1 MFLTATTW
9 ARQRCLAH
17 LIFAVFLLGGC
28 ADGLFLSP
36 LEQAE
41 RLASKY
47 GWRKQ
52 VFRTGIFDLTGFSR
66 TSEATS
72 ERLAVYIEGDGR
84 AWLSRYRLSP
94 DPTPSRP
101 YVLELAVRHPL
112 GNVLYLARP
121 CQYVGA
127 RTSRA
132 CDPRFWAADRYAP
145 EVIAAMGRA
154 IDRMKQE
161 RGARRLVL
169 IGFSGGGVVAA
180 LLAAHR
186 ADVVKLV
193 TIAANLDHRY
203 WTRTDGLTPLQGSL
217 NPVDFTARLGTIPQV
232 HFVGAKDRVVPAAV
246 VDSYVRRLAD
256 RSRTRVIV
264 LKDFDHDCCW
274 IDNWPELL
282 GR

>member
-1 MFLTATTW
+1 MPLAATGW
-9 ARQRCLAH
+9 ARQKCLAH
-17 LIFAVFLLGGC
+17 LFFAVFLLGGC
-28 ADGLFLSP
+28 ATDLFLSP
-36 LEQAE
+36 LEMAE
-41 RLASKY
+41 RLAARH

-52 VFRTGIFDLTGFSR
+52 VFQTGIFDLTGFSR

-72 ERLAVYIEGDGR
+72 DRLVVYIEGDGR

-94 DPTPSRP
+94 DPTPRKP
-101 YVLELAVRHPL
+101 YVLELAVRHPQ

-121 CQYVGA
+121 CQYVVA
-127 RTSRA
+127 LTSSG
-132 CDPRFWAADRYAP
+132 CDPRFWATDRYAP
-145 EVIAAMGRA
+145 EVITAMGLA
-154 IDRMKQE
+154 LDRMK
-161 RGARRLVL
+161 RTSGARRLVL

-180 LLAAHR
+180 LLAAQR
-186 ADVVKLV
+186 ADVEKLV
-193 TIAANLDHRY
+193 TIAANLDHQY
-203 WTRTDGLTPLQGSL
+203 WTRTDDLTPLWGSL
-217 NPVDFTARLGTIPQV
+217 NPVDFAAKLGRIPQV

-256 RSRTRVIV
+256 RSKTRVIV